1 MRVFAYDASPDT
13 RGRCAHRSGLR
24 SCLCGTPRHTPRRA
38 AFAAV
43 SCETQSVEYFRY
55 ATAPC
60 WPATL
65 SPGFGGVG
73 LVAGRPCHRVGFRAS
88 AARAMARKSVSRRT
102 RQVPSVRSRAS
113 RIGLSGQSPSNT
125 AQPQSI
131 AEKWPIQVR
140 VRPLRHSVIYLGTM
154 MPPETVVVG
163 ADRVVIIPKTWKSR
177 SLPASPQWSRLR
189 RRCRFRQ

>member
-1 MRVFAYDASPDT
+1 MRAPVRLTFLFMRDSPPHAAARRL
-13 RGRCAHRSGLR
+13 RGRLVRDAIRRVLPIRYRPLLAGYPRTGLR
-24 SCLCGTPRHTPRRA
+24 RR
-38 AFAAV
+38 
-43 SCETQSVEYFRY
+43 R
-55 ATAPC
+55 
-60 WPATL
+60 L
-65 SPGFGGVG
+65 G
-73 LVAGRPCHRVGFRAS
+73 AGRPCHRVGFRAS

-154 MPPETVVVG
+154 MPPETVLVG